1 MKYLIV
7 VEKTETGFS
16 AYSPDVP
23 GCVSTGRT
31 EEETEANM
39 KEAIEFHVD
48 GLKQEGL
55 PVYTSTIHEIGI
67 CGDHCPE
74 NPPQSPFGKGG
85 SAIAQ
90 GDFWQSAGVRTYGF
104 SINRPTN

>member
-16 AYSPDVP
+16 AYSPDAP

-31 EEETEANM
+31 EEEIKANM

-55 PVYTSTIHEIGI
+55 PVPRPST
-67 CGDHCPE
+67 
-74 NPPQSPFGKGG
+74 K
-85 SAIAQ
+85 
-90 GDFWQSAGVRTYGF
+90 
-104 SINRPTN
+104 SIYVEVAA

>member
-7 VEKTETGFS
+7 VEKTATGFS

-31 EEETEANM
+31 EEEIKANM

-55 PVYTSTIHEIGI
+55 PVPQPSTKSAYVEITARKI
-67 CGDHCPE
+67 SL
-74 NPPQSPFGKGG
+74 NPPFGKGG
-85 SAIAQ
+85 SL
-90 GDFWQSAGVRTYGF
+90 S
-104 SINRPTN
+104 

>member
-7 VEKTETGFS
+7 VEQTATGFS
-16 AYSPDVP
+16 AYSPDML

-31 EEETEANM
+31 EEETRANM

-55 PVYTSTIHEIGI
+55 PIPQPST
-67 CGDHCPE
+67 
-74 NPPQSPFGKGG
+74 K
-85 SAIAQ
+85 SAYVEVA
-90 GDFWQSAGVRTYGF
+90 A
-104 SINRPTN
+104 

>member
-31 EEETEANM
+31 EEETETNM
-39 KEAIEFHVD
+39 KEAIGFHVD
-48 GLKQEGL
+48 GLKREGL
-55 PVYTSTIHEIGI
+55 PAPQPST
-67 CGDHCPE
+67 
-74 NPPQSPFGKGG
+74 K
-85 SAIAQ
+85 SAYVEVA
-90 GDFWQSAGVRTYGF
+90 A
-104 SINRPTN
+104 